1 MNLTIPCI
9 LYLIITIL
17 LLYNTNFLY
26 DKIILSIMI
35 LGQLLLLY
43 GSIYNKNNVIE
54 ISHILYFL
62 TIILGSILFKDIKNK
77 LSILFILLI
86 TILTRY
92 YYKDCLFY
100 IANKNTKLID
110 ININFNIIYGIMLII
125 IIYKCVYI

>member
-9 LYLIITIL
+9 LYLIITLL

-35 LGQLLLLY
+35 IGQLLLLY
-43 GSIYNKNNVIE
+43 GSIYNNNIIIE

-62 TIILGSILFKDIKNK
+62 TIILGTIFFKDIKNK
-77 LSILFILLI
+77 LFIVFILLI

-100 IANKNTKLID
+100 ISNKNTKLINID
-110 ININFNIIYGIMLII
+110 INFHIIYIILLIS

>member
-1 MNLTIPCI
+1 MKLTIPCI

-17 LLYNTNFLY
+17 LLYNTYFLY

-43 GSIYNKNNVIE
+43 GSIYNYNNIIE

-62 TIILGSILFKDIKNK
+62 TITLGAILFKDIKNK
-77 LSILFILLI
+77 LFILFILLI
-86 TILTRY
+86 TIFTRY

-100 IANKNTKLID
+100 ISNNNTKLID
-110 ININFNIIYGIMLII
+110 IDINFNIIYIILLII

>member
-1 MNLTIPCI
+1 MKLTIPCI

-35 LGQLLLLY
+35 FGQLLLLY
-43 GSIYNKNNVIE
+43 GSIYNNNNIIE

-62 TIILGSILFKDIKNK
+62 TIILGALLFKDIKNK
-77 LSILFILLI
+77 LFILFILLI

-100 IANKNTKLID
+100 ISNNNTKFIN
-110 ININFNIIYGIMLII
+110 ININFNIIYGILLII
-125 IIYKCVYI
+125 VIYKCVYI

>member
-1 MNLTIPCI
+1 MKLIIPCI

-17 LLYNTNFLY
+17 LLLNTHFLY

-35 LGQLLLLY
+35 FGQLLLLY
-43 GSIYNKNNVIE
+43 SSIYNNNNIIE
-54 ISHILYFL
+54 LSHILYFL
-62 TIILGSILFKDIKNK
+62 TIILGAILFKDIKNK
-77 LSILFILLI
+77 LFILFILLI

-100 IANKNTKLID
+100 ISNNNTKLID
-110 ININFNIIYGIMLII
+110 IDINFHIIYIILLII